1 MRLKAPEEA
10 MLDKMQDTGCGCDSI
25 KQRLMPLYTAISLA
39 VEGITS
45 VAETEDVTIFHCAGR
60 VAADTVVAA
69 EAMPFFD
76 NSAMDGFA
84 VNTADL
90 LISSRLPISSEI
102 AAGDAPSDLTPGTA
116 ARIYTGAPIPSGA
129 NAVVMFEMSTVTGE
143 AVEFSIA
150 PRDGDNIRRAGS
162 DQPVGA
168 VLLHPGQRIAARHV
182 GLLAA
187 NGIDTCTVR
196 RRIRVGV
203 FSTGDELATRKRRP
217 GQIHDANRPM
227 LMSLC
232 AQMGAEVTDLG
243 TLPDDLEK
251 TTDAFESI
259 RDKFDLV
266 LTSGAVSIGGRD
278 HIREALIA
286 AGGTLDGWRV
296 AIKPGKPIAF
306 GRLGHTIVTGLPGN
320 PFASFVGF
328 HLFAAPQIARLSGV
342 TPAKFATNRASSGFG
357 WARKAGRA
365 EVFPVKLT
373 KHSPEGLP
381 ILKRLG
387 ASVSATLFP
396 LADADGLAIV
406 PAETDSVAPGDCL
419 YWQPICSAG
428 DVQ

>member
-1 MRLKAPEEA
+1 
-10 MLDKMQDTGCGCDSI
+10 MLDKMQDRGCGCDGI
-25 KQRLMPLYTAISLA
+25 KQRLMPLDTAISLA
-39 VEGITS
+39 LEGITP
-45 VAETEDVTIFHCAGR
+45 VAETEAVSIFQCAGR
-60 VAADTVVAA
+60 VAAETVLAA

-84 VNTADL
+84 VNIADL
-90 LISSRLPISSEI
+90 RDRDRLPISADI
-102 AAGDAPSDLTPGTA
+102 AAGDAPSALTPGTA

-129 NAVVMFEMSTVTGE
+129 NAVVMFEMAQVTGE
-143 AVEFSIA
+143 TVEFSVA

-162 DQPVGA
+162 DQPKGA
-168 VLLHPGQRIAARHV
+168 VLLRKGQRIAAHQV

-187 NGIDTCTVR
+187 NGIDTCAVR

-203 FSTGDELATRKRRP
+203 FSTGDELATRQRAP

-232 AQMGAEVTDLG
+232 AQMGAEVMDLG
-243 TLPDDLEK
+243 TLPDDLGK
-251 TTDAFESI
+251 TTDAFEHI

-278 HIREALIA
+278 HIREALVA

-296 AIKPGKPIAF
+296 AIKPGKPVAF
-306 GRLGHTIVTGLPGN
+306 GRLGRTIVTGLPGN

-328 HLFAAPQIARLSGV
+328 HLFAAPQIARSSGV
-342 TPAKFATNRASSGFG
+342 AATKFATNRAIAGFE

-365 EVFPVKLT
+365 EVFPVQLV

-387 ASVSATLFP
+387 DSVSATLFP
-396 LADADGLAIV
+396 LAEADGLAIV
-406 PAETDSVAPGDCL
+406 PADTDSVAPGESL
-419 YWQPICSAG
+419 YWQPFCSAG

>member
-1 MRLKAPEEA
+1 
-10 MLDKMQDTGCGCDSI
+10 MLDKMEDTGCGCDSV
-25 KQRLMPLYTAISLA
+25 KQRLMPLDAAISLA
-39 VEGITS
+39 LDGITP
-45 VAETEDVTIFHCAGR
+45 VAETEEVTIFQCAGR
-60 VAADTVVAA
+60 VAAETVVAT

-84 VNTADL
+84 VNAADL
-90 LISSRLPISSEI
+90 LNSNRLPISSEI

-129 NAVVMFEMSTVTGE
+129 KAVVMFEMSEVTGE
-143 AVEFSIA
+143 TVEFTVT

-162 DQPVGA
+162 DQPKGA

-187 NGIDTCTVR
+187 NGIDTCAVR

-232 AQMGAEVTDLG
+232 AQLGTEVTDLG
-243 TLPDDLEK
+243 TLPDDLGK
-251 TTDAFESI
+251 TTEAFANI
-259 RDKFDLV
+259 RDQFELV

-278 HIREALIA
+278 HIRDALVA

-306 GRLGHTIVTGLPGN
+306 GRLGQTIVTGLPGN

-328 HLFAAPQIARLSGV
+328 HLFAAPQIARLSGARS
-342 TPAKFATNRASSGFG
+342 AKFAPNRASSGFE

-373 KHSPEGLP
+373 EHSPEGLP
-381 ILKRLG
+381 ILERLG

-396 LADADGLAIV
+396 LAEADGLAIV

-419 YWQPICSAG
+419 HWQPFCSAG
-428 DVQ
+428 DLQ